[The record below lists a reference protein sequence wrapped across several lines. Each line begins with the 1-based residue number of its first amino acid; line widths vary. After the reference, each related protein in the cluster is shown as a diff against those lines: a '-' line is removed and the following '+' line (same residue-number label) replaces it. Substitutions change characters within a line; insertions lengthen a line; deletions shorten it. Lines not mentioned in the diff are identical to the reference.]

1 MRTSR
6 LLALSAVPALA
17 VVALAGCGDD
27 KSDSQ
32 PGAAASGNGKIAVT
46 ATDSECKVEKTE
58 AASGPVTFTV
68 SNKGGKVTEFY
79 VYATGDRIV
88 GEVENVAPGLTRDL
102 IVELPAGSYE
112 TACKPGMVGNG
123 IRGQFKATGESKPL
137 TDDAKL
143 AQATKDYQQYVKNN
157 TGALIDKT
165 TEFVTA
171 VKGGDIEKSKALF
184 PIARTYWERIEPVA
198 ESFGD
203 LDPAIDAREADLEPG
218 QEWTGFHKIEK
229 DLWVT
234 KDISKSGPTAD
245 KLLADVKTI
254 VSKAETVQLSPIELA
269 NGAKELLDEVATGKI
284 TGEEDTFSHTD
295 LWDFQ
300 ANLEGSRAAIAA
312 LRPVIEE
319 KDAALAKSL
328 DEKFAAAQAELDK
341 YRSGDGWKLH
351 NELSEAQ
358 LKSLADSI
366 NALAEPISKVAP
378 LVAAK

>member
-1 MRTSR
+1 MRNTR
-6 LLALSAVPALA
+6 LLALGAVPALA
-17 VVALAGCGDD
+17 LGLAACGDD
-27 KSDSQ
+27 SSGDKAGS
-32 PGAAASGNGKIAVT
+32 ASGGNGKIAVT
-46 ATDSECKVEKTE
+46 ATDTECKVERTE
-58 AASGPVTFTV
+58 AVSGPVTFTV

-88 GEVENVAPGLTRDL
+88 GEVENVAPGLTREL
-102 IVELPAGSYE
+102 IVELPAGTYE

-123 IRGQFKATGESKPL
+123 IRGSFKATGETKPL

-143 AQATKDYQQYVKNN
+143 AQATKDYQTYVKNN

-165 TEFVTA
+165 TEFVNA
-171 VKGGDIEKSKALF
+171 VKAGDAEKAKALF

-254 VSKAETVQLSPIELA
+254 VDKAQSVQLSPLELA

-319 KDAALAKSL
+319 KDAALAKTL

-341 YRSGDGWKLH
+341 YRNGDGWKLH

-358 LKSLADSI
+358 LKSLGDAI

-378 LVAAK
+378 LVATK

>member
-1 MRTSR
+1 MRRTR
-6 LLALSAVPALA
+6 LIALGAVPALA
-17 VVALAGCGDD
+17 LGLAACGDD
-27 KSDSQ
+27 K
-32 PGAAASGNGKIAVT
+32 PGAKTGSDAGGNGKIAVT
-46 ATDSECKVEKTE
+46 ATDTECKIERTE
-58 AASGPVTFTV
+58 AVSGPVTFTV

-79 VYATGDRIV
+79 VYAAGDRIV
-88 GEVENVAPGLTRDL
+88 GEVENVAPGLTREL
-102 IVELPAGSYE
+102 IVELPAGTYE

-123 IRGQFKATGESKPL
+123 IRGSFKATGESKPL
-137 TDDAKL
+137 ADDAKL
-143 AQATKDYQQYVKNN
+143 AQATKDYQTYVKNN

-165 TEFVTA
+165 TEFVNA
-171 VKGGDIEKSKALF
+171 VKAGDAEKAKALF
-184 PIARTYWERIEPVA
+184 PVARTYWERIEPVA
-198 ESFGD
+198 ESFGE

-234 KDISKSGPTAD
+234 RDISKSGPTAD
-245 KLLADVKTI
+245 KLLADVRTI
-254 VSKAETVQLSPIELA
+254 VEKAQSVQLSPLELA

-284 TGEEDTFSHTD
+284 TGEEDAFSHTD

-312 LRPVIEE
+312 LRPVIAE
-319 KDAALAKSL
+319 KDDALARTL
-328 DEKFAAAQAELDK
+328 DERFAAAQAELDK

-358 LKSLADSI
+358 LKSLGDAI
-366 NALAEPISKVAP
+366 NGLAEPISKVAP

>member
-1 MRTSR
+1 MRKTR
-6 LLALSAVPALA
+6 LLALGAVPALA
-17 VVALAGCGDD
+17 AIALTGCGDD
-27 KSDSQ
+27 KSDST
-32 PGAAASGNGKIAVT
+32 AAPGNGKIAVT
-46 ATDSECKVEKTE
+46 ATDTECKIERTE

-79 VYATGDRIV
+79 VYAAGDRIV
-88 GEVENVAPGLTRDL
+88 GEVENVAPGLTREL
-102 IVELPAGSYE
+102 IVELPAGTYE

-123 IRGQFKATGESKPL
+123 IRGSFKATGESKPL

-143 AQATKDYQQYVKNN
+143 AQATKDYQTYVKNN

-165 TEFVTA
+165 TEFVNA
-171 VKGGDIEKSKALF
+171 VKAGDAEKAKALF
-184 PIARTYWERIEPVA
+184 PVARTYWERIEPVA

-254 VSKAETVQLSPIELA
+254 VEKAQTVQLSPLELA

-319 KDAALAKSL
+319 KDAALAKTL

-341 YRSGDGWKLH
+341 HRSGDGWKLH

-358 LKSLADSI
+358 LKSLGDAI

>member
-1 MRTSR
+1 MPKTR
-6 LLALSAVPALA
+6 LLVLGAVPALA
-17 VVALAGCGDD
+17 LAVTGCGGGKTGD
-27 KSDSQ
+27 Q
-32 PGAAASGNGKIAVT
+32 AGTGASGNGKIAVT
-46 ATDSECKVEKTE
+46 ATDTECKLERTE
-58 AASGPVTFTV
+58 AASGPVTFTI
-68 SNKGGKVTEFY
+68 SNKGAKVTEFY

-88 GEVENVAPGLTRDL
+88 GEVENIAPGLTREL
-102 IVELPAGSYE
+102 IIELPPGTYE

-123 IRGQFKATGESKPL
+123 IRGAFKATGESRPL
-137 TDDAKL
+137 TEDAKL
-143 AQATKDYQQYVKNN
+143 AQAIGDYHRYVQSQ
-157 TGALIDKT
+157 TSALIDKT
-165 TEFVTA
+165 TEFVNA
-171 VKGGDIEKSKALF
+171 VKAGDVEKAKALY

-203 LDPAIDAREADLEPG
+203 LDPAIDAREADLEAG
-218 QEWTGFHKIEK
+218 QEWTGFHKLEK

-254 VSKAETVQLSPIELA
+254 VEKAATAQLSPLELA

-284 TGEEDTFSHTD
+284 TGEEDAFSHTD
-295 LWDFQ
+295 LWDFA

-312 LRPVIEE
+312 LRPVIAD
-319 KDAALAKSL
+319 KDAALAKTL

-351 NELSEAQ
+351 NELTEPQ
-358 LKSLADSI
+358 LKALADAI

-378 LVAAK
+378 LVATR

>member
-1 MRTSR
+1 MPNTR
-6 LLALSAVPALA
+6 LLALGAVPVLALG
-17 VVALAGCGDD
+17 LAACGDD
-27 KSDSQ
+27 SSGDKAGS
-32 PGAAASGNGKIAVT
+32 AAGGNGKIAVT
-46 ATDSECKVEKTE
+46 ATDTECKVERTE
-58 AASGPVTFTV
+58 AVSGPVTFTV

-88 GEVENVAPGLTRDL
+88 GEVENVAPGLTREL
-102 IVELPAGSYE
+102 IVELPAGTYE

-123 IRGQFKATGESKPL
+123 IRGSFKATGETKPL

-143 AQATKDYQQYVKNN
+143 AQATKDYQTYVKNN

-165 TEFVTA
+165 TEFVNA
-171 VKGGDIEKSKALF
+171 VKAGDVEKAKALF

-254 VSKAETVQLSPIELA
+254 VEKAQSVQLSPLELA

-319 KDAALAKSL
+319 KDAALAKTL

-341 YRSGDGWKLH
+341 YRNGDGWKLH
-351 NELSEAQ
+351 NELSEGQ
-358 LKSLADSI
+358 LKSLGDAI

-378 LVAAK
+378 LVATK